1 MLELKDEEVQNNFF
15 YAIFRD
21 CFNLIKF
28 LYPSPYVKYR
38 TNKFE
43 RSYTDLM
50 IRSSKVKRY
59 ILILSSN

>member
-50 IRSSKVKRY
+50 LS
-59 ILILSSN
+59 LIHI